1 MDNIQKFLSDAEKIK
16 KHYRAEHPGK
26 YSGTAVCEQICNLF
40 IRNNRTYEQLAAAFA
55 QYWMDTY
62 ILGSA
67 DQESLPTSENL
78 DTLAA
83 MQSLLDNDSQQINA
97 LSDKDLKELCQIVNM
112 EAEDIPIDVLN
123 SLMMIFV
130 DRQVF

>member
-1 MDNIQKFLSDAEKIK
+1 
-16 KHYRAEHPGK
+16 
-26 YSGTAVCEQICNLF
+26 
-40 IRNNRTYEQLAAAFA
+40 
-55 QYWMDTY
+55 
-62 ILGSA
+62 
-67 DQESLPTSENL
+67 
-78 DTLAA
+78 
-83 MQSLLDNDSQQINA
+83 MQSLLDNDGQQINN

>member
-1 MDNIQKFLSDAEKIK
+1 
-16 KHYRAEHPGK
+16 
-26 YSGTAVCEQICNLF
+26 
-40 IRNNRTYEQLAAAFA
+40 
-55 QYWMDTY
+55 MDTY
-62 ILGSA
+62 ILGSP

-83 MQSLLDNDSQQINA
+83 MQSLLDNDGQQINT